1 MNRILAIEDGK
12 LPSRRPKRG
21 ERALIIGVKMKKN
34 RIEAIYCSSIEVDG
48 LDVTDAAIKIIFNAK
63 PIDTVLLGGISYAG
77 FNIID
82 AVKVWEETRTPI
94 IIISKEKPNNK
105 SILSALKK
113 HFEDWNTRWEKIKK
127 VLAKSKGIHEVYLK
141 SEKNPIYIEN
151 IGIKKEIAE
160 KILRENTIWG
170 RTPEPIRV
178 ANIIAKSISTT
189 FYALKN
195 KNLT

>member
-1 MNRILAIEDGK
+1 LNYILAIEDGK
-12 LPSRRPKRG
+12 LPSKRPKRG
-21 ERALIIGVKMKKN
+21 EKALLIGVKMKKN
-34 RIEAIYCSSIEVDG
+34 RIEAIYCKSIEVDG
-48 LDVTDAAIKIIFNAK
+48 LDVTEAAMKIISNAK
-63 PIDTVLLGGISYAG
+63 PIDIILLGGISYAG

-82 AVKVWEETRTPI
+82 AVKIWEETRIPI
-94 IIISKEKPNNK
+94 IIISKEKPDNK

-113 HFEDWNTRWEKIKK
+113 HFEDWEVRWEKIKR

-151 IGIKKEIAE
+151 IGIKREAAG

-170 RTPEPIRV
+170 RIPEPIRV
-178 ANIIAKSISTT
+178 ANIIAKNISTT

-195 KNLT
+195 KNPT